1 MKRAHPQPTLP
12 GAWHDSSAN
21 PQRSYTL
28 LNKEAP
34 EYIRFVNPSDYR
46 VAREACGACHLEI
59 IEATE
64 RSLMSTAAM
73 FWAGGG
79 YNNGVVPFKAS
90 VFGEAYTRT
99 GEAACLLSPS
109 SRLTAAEYR
118 EGERKSRLELQ
129 SLMRISY
136 AVFCLKKINLVV

>member
-1 MKRAHPQPTLP
+1 MSTIVPYTNVCLSR
-12 GAWHDSSAN
+12 
-21 PQRSYTL
+21 RYTL
-28 LNKEAP
+28 LNNEASQ
-34 EYIRFVNPSDYR
+34 YIRFVNPRDYR

-99 GEAACLLSPS
+99 GEAASLLSPS
-109 SRLTAAEYR
+109 SPLTAEEYR
-118 EGERKSRLELQ
+118 EACKPPFPSDTVLPAREANPGPTDR
-129 SLMRISY
+129 
-136 AVFCLKKINLVV
+136 

>member
-79 YNNGVVPFKAS
+79 SNNGVVPFKAS
-90 VFGEAYTRT
+90 VFGEAYTRPEIGRAHVRT
-99 GEAACLLSPS
+99 PLTNAPLVCRLLPEPKTQQSIHT
-109 SRLTAAEYR
+109 LTHNSD
-118 EGERKSRLELQ
+118 K
-129 SLMRISY
+129 
-136 AVFCLKKINLVV
+136 